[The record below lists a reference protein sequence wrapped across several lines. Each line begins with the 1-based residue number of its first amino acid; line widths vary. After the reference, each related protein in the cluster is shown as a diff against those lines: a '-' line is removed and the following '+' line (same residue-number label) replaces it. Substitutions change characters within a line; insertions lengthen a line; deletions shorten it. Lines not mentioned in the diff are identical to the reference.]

1 MQYVADPAKGRIRYT
16 AREFASHW
24 ISTQSSGKE
33 KGVAMFL
40 EPTPKFYEQE
50 DAVNKERRS
59 FRFLFG
65 YVRMYPKYFLQVI
78 FGLLLGCLIQ
88 LILPFLTQSIVD
100 VGIKNQNIGFIWL
113 VLMGD
118 LMQRMNDHGRVQDL
132 LTSQTLNVMF
142 SALSF
147 VVFGI
152 VLFFYYVTLPM

>member
-1 MQYVADPAKGRIRYT
+1 MRKRIKLSLQRDAMQYVADPAKGRIRYT

-65 YVRMYPKYFLQVI
+65 YVRMYHI
-78 FGLLLGCLIQ
+78 FSPGHLRLADG
-88 LILPFLTQSIVD
+88 
-100 VGIKNQNIGFIWL
+100 
-113 VLMGD
+113 
-118 LMQRMNDHGRVQDL
+118 
-132 LTSQTLNVMF
+132 
-142 SALSF
+142 
-147 VVFGI
+147 
-152 VLFFYYVTLPM
+152 